1 MSAVF
6 IDYTAVMLVGISA
19 GFVILAH
26 YLYRNPPP
34 EDRQQW
40 AAGFF
45 AAGLLGLVTSI
56 PMLIMW
62 PLPGGFNV
70 AFGEPALFLSIAF
83 LAAGLTLALR
93 WEPLIPALYGFFG
106 GIIAL
111 VVGAR
116 ILDLGLTKSPI
127 VAGIGYI
134 AAGVGGLFT
143 LPAIN
148 YRHIRWLALTAA
160 VALGIAAIAFLVT
173 GYGAFWSHISD
184 FAHWLPPTMAHAH
197 PAK

>member
-1 MSAVF
+1 MFV
-6 IDYTAVMLVGISA
+6 DYTAVMLVGISA

-26 YLYRNPPP
+26 YLYTNPPP
-34 EDRQQW
+34 EARQPW

-45 AAGLLGLVTSI
+45 AAGLLGLVTSV
-56 PMLIMW
+56 PMLVNW

-83 LAAGLTLALR
+83 LAAAITLALR

-106 GIIAL
+106 GIMAV

-116 ILDLGLTKSPI
+116 ILDLGLTQSPA
-127 VAGIGYI
+127 VAAIGYI
-134 AAGVGGLFT
+134 AAGLGGMLT

-148 YRHIRWLALTAA
+148 YRATRWIAVAAA
-160 VALGIAAIAFLVT
+160 VCLGIAAVAFLFT
-173 GYGAFWSHISD
+173 GYMAFWGHIAD
-184 FAHWLPPTMAHAH
+184 FAKYFP
-197 PAK
+197 K